1 MAWLGLRF
9 RLELRL
15 RFTVSVR
22 VKVSVTVTV
31 RVTVTVVV
39 GIMDS
44 VLGLGS
50 GVEFKFACHL
60 KRVESGDHVMLMI
73 LYVIHASLG
82 LSDQAVPH

>member
-39 GIMDS
+39 AIMDS

-50 GVEFKFACHL
+50 GVEFKSCHL